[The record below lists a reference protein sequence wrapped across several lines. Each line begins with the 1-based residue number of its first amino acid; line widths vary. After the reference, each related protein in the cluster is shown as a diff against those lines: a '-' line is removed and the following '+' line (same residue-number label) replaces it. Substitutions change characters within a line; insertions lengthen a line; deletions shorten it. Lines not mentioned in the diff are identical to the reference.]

1 MFFAEFIVAL
11 LIALLL
17 SLALGLGL
25 GWERPGARAGIGSV
39 IFLFVILFLITW
51 AIGTWARP
59 LGPAIWGVYWLP
71 FLIGGV
77 LIALLLAAVVPPGK
91 PRTRREAIEKAEMQT
106 GAEAVLGAFFW
117 VLIVAVAIAV
127 IARYVIQVT

>member
-1 MFFAEFIVAL
+1 MFFAEFILAFF
-11 LIALLL
+11 IALLL

-39 IFLFVILFLITW
+39 VFLFVILFLITW
-51 AIGTWARP
+51 AVGSWARP
-59 LGPAIWGVYWLP
+59 FGPAIWGVYWVP
-71 FLIGGV
+71 FLIGGI

-91 PRTRREAIEKAEMQT
+91 PRNRREAIEKAEMQT

-117 VLIVAVAIAV
+117 VMVVVVAVAV
-127 IARYVIQVT
+127 IARYALGT